1 MRILGIESS
10 AAAASA
16 AVVQDGRLLG
26 EFFVNTKQ
34 THSQTLLPMVEA
46 LLRNLGLTCRDLD
59 GMAVAS
65 GPGSF
70 TGVRIG
76 VACVKGLALPGDI
89 PCCGVSTLSAIAF
102 GGLACKGDI
111 LCAVMDARCGQVYN
125 ALFETDGERLK
136 RLTEDRALAISELE
150 EECRPY
156 GERLLLL
163 GDGAALCQESFSS
176 FGARL
181 APESIRFQRAGS
193 VAQLAAE
200 GTWTDSGRLLPV
212 YLRMPQAERELK
224 RKRENSNRKDGSECG

>member
-1 MRILGIESS
+1 MRILALETAAKAVS
-10 AAAASA
+10 AAITEDGKVLASGY
-16 AVVQDGRLLG
+16 QDTGL
-26 EFFVNTKQ
+26 
-34 THSQTLLPMVEA
+34 THSRTLMPIVEG
-46 LLRNLGLTCRDLD
+46 LLRNTGMTVGDLD
-59 GMAVAS
+59 AVAVS
-65 GPGSF
+65 AGPGSF

-76 VACVKGLALPGDI
+76 VACVKGLALPGNV

-102 GGLACKGDI
+102 GGLACKGDV

-150 EECRPY
+150 EECRSY

-163 GDGAALCQESFSS
+163 GDGAALCQESFSG